1 MQDDQENEPL
11 PISVIAEVP
20 EVGSQQLAEVDG
32 GRATADADA
41 NAESSARD
49 LRTVQVADHGVDVTP
64 VPPAAPIAA
73 VAATTSAVAGGTA
86 AKRHAR
92 RNEQSNDRFTV
103 RDFFLWCGVP
113 VLIVILVRIFLLG
126 FYEIPS
132 RSMMDTIVPGDRVVA
147 SKLTPKYFDL
157 QRGDVV
163 VFKDPNNWLSAE
175 QSSGL
180 GGGFLIKRLIGLPGD
195 VVECKGAG
203 QPITIN
209 GVAINESSYIRP
221 GVDPSAFPF
230 SVTVTE
236 GHVFVMG
243 DNRANSADS
252 RYHQDD
258 GDHGLVPIS
267 DIVGTGLVTYW
278 PLDRIGV
285 LDAHHD
291 VFANV
296 PNRNASAS

>member
-1 MQDDQENEPL
+1 MQDDQDNESL
-11 PISVIAEVP
+11 PISVIAETP
-20 EVGSQQLAEVDG
+20 EAGSQQFVG
-32 GRATADADA
+32 ADALELAAQQAAD
-41 NAESSARD
+41 AESSARD
-49 LRTVQVADHGVDVTP
+49 RRTVQVADHGVDTTP
-64 VPPAAPIAA
+64 VPPAAVIVGSGSRKT
-73 VAATTSAVAGGTA
+73 VA
-86 AKRHAR
+86 RHAKSAP
-92 RNEQSNDRFTV
+92 EPESGFTL

-113 VLIVILVRIFLLG
+113 VLIVLLIRIFLVG

-132 RSMMDTIVPGDRVVA
+132 RSMMDTIVPGDRVITN
-147 SKLTPKYFDL
+147 KLTPKYFSL

-175 QSSGL
+175 QSNGI

-252 RYHQDD
+252 RYHTDD

-267 DIVGTGLVTYW
+267 DVVGIGVVTYW
-278 PLDRIGV
+278 PLNRISV

-296 PNRNASAS
+296 PDASTNSSAS